1 MRWIVAFAACA
12 GLVAC
17 GNQAQ
22 SPRRVP
28 QSADQPRVARA
39 QESQLQFAEPPVV
52 IAHGGGGVEA
62 WVRLNR
68 PLRDNEGALHE
79 HPGSRAEIEIR
90 GTSPD
95 FPGLDRDDLHPTCY
109 RQDLDGDLAAGEQVT
124 VALVLGASER
134 ITATADVEKSP
145 ATADAERRVLKRLRC
160 PTDGGATRRC
170 DWTKLVPAR
179 YMAISAWSGTNASC
193 RMARAV
199 MESVGR
205 WADSGRC
212 FRALCVR
219 AHRNNRGFRCSVDQ
233 VGEADWQITCVRG
246 ERIVR
251 GYTAD

>member
-1 MRWIVAFAACA
+1 MHRIAALAACA
-12 GLVAC
+12 GLAAC

-28 QSADQPRVARA
+28 RSAGSPRA

-52 IAHGGGGVEA
+52 LAGDAGGAEA

-68 PLRDNEGALHE
+68 PLRDNEGAVHE
-79 HPGSRAEIEIR
+79 HPGSRAEIEIP
-90 GTSPD
+90 GTSPE
-95 FPGLDRDDLHPTCY
+95 FPGLHRDDLHPTCY
-109 RQDLDGDLAAGEQVT
+109 RQDLDGDLAAGEHVT

-134 ITATADVEKSP
+134 ITATAEVSPPAPDVE
-145 ATADAERRVLKRLRC
+145 TGVLERLHC

-170 DWTKLVPAR
+170 NWRELVPAR
-179 YMAISAWSGTNASC
+179 YMAISAWSATNASC
-193 RMARAV
+193 EVAQAV
-199 MESVGR
+199 MRSVGR

-212 FRALCVR
+212 FRTLCVR
-219 AHRNNRGFRCSVDQ
+219 AHRSNRGFRCSVDQ